1 MVRTIVGGGP
11 RRPVRTSDYHSWMA
25 TWILIGGI
33 VALALIL
40 TGAVLVVLWFTRD
53 GTDDSI
59 RRPRFRRF
67 GVADDDGPE
76 APPSEP

>member
-1 MVRTIVGGGP
+1 MEG
-11 RRPVRTSDYHSWMA
+11 RRPVRTSDYHSCMA

-33 VALALIL
+33 VALILIL

-59 RRPRFRRF
+59 RIPRFRRF
-67 GVADDDGPE
+67 GAGDDDGPE
-76 APPSEP
+76 APLPEP

>member
-1 MVRTIVGGGP
+1 
-11 RRPVRTSDYHSWMA
+11 MA

-33 VALALIL
+33 VALILIL

-59 RRPRFRRF
+59 RIPRFRRF
-67 GVADDDGPE
+67 GAGDDDGPE
-76 APPSEP
+76 APLPEP